1 MEYHSGA
8 GTKVKRQRVEQA
20 IQLALQSKWPEA
32 AAANRTI
39 ISMFPSDVDAFNR
52 LGKALTE
59 MGEYEDA
66 RHAYERA
73 LDLEPGNAIARKNI
87 ERIDA
92 LKSPEAPRAKASNLD
107 PALFIAH
114 TGKAGIASVN
124 GVKGGLSA
132 LLTAGD
138 ILSIKAKRGK
148 VIVGTAAGEVLG
160 EVEPKIAVRLVRLME
175 GGNKYEAAVAGVPNG
190 VLRIIIRET
199 YQHPSQAGKVS
210 FPASNGETVRPYV
223 KERLVRY
230 DLEEEP
236 SADRDAGEDWDQD
249 TVAGEGD
256 MSLQDYQEAVEGE
269 GSDDDEEPEE

>member
-1 MEYHSGA
+1 MEHYSGE
-8 GTKVKRQRVEQA
+8 GIKVKRERVEQA
-20 IQLALQSKWPEA
+20 IQLALQSKWSEA

-66 RHAYERA
+66 RRSYERA
-73 LDLEPGNAIARKNI
+73 LEIEPTNTIARKNLG
-87 ERIDA
+87 RIDA
-92 LKSPEAPRAKASNLD
+92 LKGPEAPRAKATNLD
-107 PALFIAH
+107 PALFIAQ

-124 GVKGGLSA
+124 GVKNELSA
-132 LLTAGD
+132 RLTAGD
-138 ILSIKAKRGK
+138 VLSIKSKAGK
-148 VIVGTAAGEVLG
+148 VIVSTVAGEVLG

-175 GGNKYEAAVAGVPNG
+175 GGNKYEAAVAGLPNG
-190 VLRIIIRET
+190 VLRIVIRES

-223 KERLVRY
+223 KERLLRH
-230 DLEEEP
+230 DLEEE
-236 SADRDAGEDWDQD
+236 ATEQLGEGEDWDRD
-249 TVAGEGD
+249 VVAGEGD

-269 GSDDDEEPEE
+269 GSDDEEPEE